1 MELLNILAKQF
12 ITDVN
17 ADGVLDGTDVAA
29 ALQNLLSDS
38 SGNLNLSGIVS
49 QLQGL
54 GLADIAASWLGDGEN
69 AAISS
74 EQISQIFGNDQL
86 SSFASSL
93 NLEENNVTQA
103 LTSALPELIDKM
115 SSDGALS
122 NLLGDQA
129 GELLGSLKKLF

>member
-1 MELLNILAKQF
+1 MELINILAKQF

-115 SSDGALS
+115 SSGGALS

>member
-1 MELLNILAKQF
+1 MELLNTLAKQF

-38 SGNLNLSGIVS
+38 SGNLNLSAIVT

-74 EQISQIFGNDQL
+74 EQIGQLFDKDQL

-103 LTSALPELIDKM
+103 LTAALPVLIDKV
-115 SSDGALS
+115 SSGGALS
-122 NLLGDQA
+122 SLLGDEA